1 MAASEAALILKYFG
15 RAVSIASKPVQDHTS
30 QILGT
35 ATTASTMQR
44 LSGTPKRPVVQAQAE
59 LSSDANRILAFLQM
73 HGSTVNTKPGDIVSS
88 TAAPRPALHQQTFH
102 EKDML
107 PGSDR
112 RYRNAGQ
119 TLHMMGFQ
127 NVANFSTQYQW
138 LHVRATL
145 DMNVTPMIR
154 ARSGIPA
161 AHLPYGLNV

>member
-15 RAVSIASKPVQDHTS
+15 RAVSVASKPVQDHTA

-35 ATTASTMQR
+35 PTAASTMQR
-44 LSGTPKRPVVQAQAE
+44 LSGTPTRPVVQAHAE

-73 HGSTVNTKPGDIVSS
+73 HGSAVSTKPGDIVSS
-88 TAAPRPALHQQTFH
+88 TAPHPALHQQTFL

-107 PGSDR
+107 PGSER

-127 NVANFSTQYQW
+127 NVASFSTQHQW

-145 DMNVTPMIR
+145 DMNVTSMIR

-161 AHLPYGLNV
+161 AHIGCGLNM